1 KVRMLDLARDKRMR
15 AFFVVKNEG
24 WPAGARVA
32 HSVSELIAMAVV
44 PPALKQKLEVA
55 RDFYE
60 RKKRAIFGDMLRD
73 EVRAGSRLVYENNG
87 FAVFCPYASRTPF
100 ELAIYPKRQCAD
112 FHGVTEQ
119 ETAQLADALK
129 SALQKLVTALDSP
142 PYNLMLFTAPTR

>member
-1 KVRMLDLARDKRMR
+1 MGESAATEIFAALTMIQTEMRLDPLRQTWTVFSRSRIEQVINAWKVRMLDLARDKRMR
-15 AFFVVKNEG
+15 AFFVIKNVG

-73 EVRAGSRLVYENNG
+73 EV
-87 FAVFCPYASRTPF
+87 
-100 ELAIYPKRQCAD
+100 
-112 FHGVTEQ
+112 
-119 ETAQLADALK
+119 
-129 SALQKLVTALDSP
+129 
-142 PYNLMLFTAPTR
+142 